1 MTLKNKNNYSAF
13 FNALLTITMLGNA
26 FNDELEKATSSII
39 DFIYKAYEVDEKD
52 ADFSKKLISDD
63 LTIVSTTLD
72 AEAFANN
79 EGEKEY
85 PDIANFLYL
94 KCEILNRLGMIYTKL
109 NNSYYKSS
117 FNYNH
122 LRSYYAENRFNEL
135 QEASV
140 LGYIDI
146 NRTTAIMLALGI
158 GVKQNRE
165 SAIYRLKQCA
175 LWGDIASLYLLKVL
189 YQEEKE
195 AQIYKDLT
203 LLSSYFLEGRTIIP
217 KKDEDKYLKEA
228 KELFAII
235 SSVRQ
240 DIVLSLN
247 ITNIDYSFV
256 EVLLLDK
263 LDYYQKMA
271 FINQYKEGTWK
282 EISNSSNDP
291 NKRLGFKVKGDK

>member
-1 MTLKNKNNYSAF
+1 MS
-13 FNALLTITMLGNA
+13 LLNT
-26 FNDELEKATSSII
+26 
-39 DFIYKAYEVDEKD
+39 
-52 ADFSKKLISDD
+52 
-63 LTIVSTTLD
+63 
-72 AEAFANN
+72 
-79 EGEKEY
+79 
-85 PDIANFLYL
+85 
-94 KCEILNRLGMIYTKL
+94 TKL

-175 LWGDIASLYLLKVL
+175 LWGDIASLYLLKAL
-189 YQEEKE
+189 YQEDEKE

-217 KKDEDKYLKEA
+217 KKDEGKYLKEA